1 MELTI
6 DSIKE
11 ICSLENIEITLHAAK
26 RLEQHGILLDDVIS
40 CIQSGKIIEQYPDDY
55 PFPSCLILG
64 LSIKNQYL
72 HVVVGSNLET
82 LWIVTAYYPDSEKW
96 ESDLETRKEKK
107 S

>member
-6 DSIKE
+6 DSLKE

-26 RLEQHGILLDDVIS
+26 RLEQRAILLDDIIS
-40 CIQSGKIIEQYPDDY
+40 CIQSGKVIEQYPNDY

-64 LSIKNQYL
+64 LSTKDRYL
-72 HVVVGSNLET
+72 HVVVGSNLKT

-96 ESDLETRKEKK
+96 ESDFKTRKEKE